1 MSDLGVFYGVGI
13 GPGDPDLLTT
23 QALGI
28 LSRVKV
34 IFVPKAKITDEGLA
48 LTIVL
53 RALTGGD
60 KAGGKSPMRAELREL
75 VFPMSKDPE
84 VLRPAWEAARTAV
97 LEVLRQGT
105 DCAFITLGDTAIYST
120 YMNLVDVLQK
130 TEPGLRIV
138 TAPGISSFSQAAAGL
153 NLSLVEKAEKM
164 AVLPCLSDVEGMRP
178 DLERF
183 DTVVLMK
190 VGRRFA
196 ALREMLRSMGLL
208 AHSHLAL
215 KLGTPEEILTSDLES
230 VDAEKVTY
238 MSLVIVRKPLKAGYD
253 E

>member
-1 MSDLGVFYGVGI
+1 MSGLGTFYGVGI
-13 GPGDPDLLTT
+13 GPGDPELLTT
-23 QALGI
+23 QAKRI
-28 LSRVKV
+28 LSGVSV

-48 LTIVL
+48 LKIVL
-53 RALTGGD
+53 QALTGGPGAPAM
-60 KAGGKSPMRAELREL
+60 KAELREL

-97 LEVLRQGT
+97 LEVLRTGT

-120 YMNLVDVLQK
+120 YMNLVDILRR
-130 TEPGLRIV
+130 TETGLRIV
-138 TAPGISSFSQAAAGL
+138 TAPGISSFSAAAAGL
-153 NLSLVEKAEKM
+153 NLSLVEKAERM
-164 AVLPCLSDVEGMRP
+164 AVLPCLSDVEGMRA

-196 ALREMLRSMGLL
+196 ALRELLRGMGLL
-208 AHSHLAL
+208 AHSHLGL
-215 KLGTPEEILTSDLES
+215 KLGTPEGILTSDLDA
-230 VDAEKVTY
+230 VDAERVSY

>member
-1 MSDLGVFYGVGI
+1 MNESRTLGVFYGVGI
-13 GPGDPDLLTT
+13 GPGDPELLTV
-23 QALGI
+23 QARRI
-28 LSRVKV
+28 LSSVPV

-48 LTIVL
+48 LQIL
-53 RALTGGD
+53 LKALAGD
-60 KAGGKSPMRAELREL
+60 GNAGLRAELREL
-75 VFPMSKDPE
+75 VFPMSKDSE
-84 VLRPAWEAARTAV
+84 VLRPAWESARGAV
-97 LEVLRQGT
+97 LAVLREGK

-120 YMNLVDVLQK
+120 YMNLVDALRQA
-130 TEPGLRIV
+130 EPGLKIA
-138 TAPGISSFSQAAAGL
+138 TAPGVSSYSQAAAAL

-164 AVLPCLSDVEGMRP
+164 AILPCLSDVEGMRP

-196 ALREMLRSMGLL
+196 ALRELLRGMDLL
-208 AHSHLAL
+208 KHSHLAL
-215 KLGTPEEILTSDLES
+215 KLGTPGGILTSDLDAVDES
-230 VDAEKVTY
+230 RVSY